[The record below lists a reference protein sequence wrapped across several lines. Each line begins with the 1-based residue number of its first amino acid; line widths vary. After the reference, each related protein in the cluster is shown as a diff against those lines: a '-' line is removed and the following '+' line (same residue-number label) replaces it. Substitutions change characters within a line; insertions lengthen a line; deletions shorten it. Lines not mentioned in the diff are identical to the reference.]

1 MSRTVPAKRMPQ
13 RGAPRPVLVPPG
25 RRRAATVALWL
36 LVASSIFFLPDAFVR
51 WFLPKDALAAIAVVL
66 ASVGVARGRLPRW
79 FVAAASAAL
88 AVALLSVLIS
98 AAPGVQLW
106 GRWPRYEG
114 LVTLPVYFGAVWTGA
129 RLLGPAAPTDTLR
142 TLIRAIATAA
152 IALGLVSLLE
162 AAGARP
168 IATDLARPGSLTGN
182 ATDQGVLG
190 AIFCAMLILPVL
202 RAWTEPRKAFAE
214 RAWLSTALLL
224 AAATVIV
231 SASRAGLLAAVTVL
245 GILMVLEIVRSP
257 GRRRL
262 RPIGL
267 TALAGVVLIGGA
279 LAVPFTR
286 SRLLGASPLST
297 QSLEGRFTFW
307 SDAIDVLTERPLGVG
322 VSGFLNANSRNSTSD
337 SVLDSPHNWVIQVLL
352 AGGIPLLAV
361 VVGLLVTAAV
371 IGLRSWRRLCV
382 PEPVSAA
389 ARRST
394 SGLVPADAARS
405 DVLAGALAALGGFG
419 VALLT
424 HFTAPSTTIV
434 AALLLGVLVTRA
446 PDGELRV
453 QMRPGSPRLAAATV
467 ARTAILGVW
476 SIWLVILVSAEIPL
490 ASGVSHAARGDIQAA
505 ESAFEAAHAI
515 RPWDADLAGIAAQS
529 FAAAA
534 DARVPEAAALAV
546 HWAELSRAALPQTAT
561 TERALAVGQFTDG
574 DVPGAVKTLDALVE
588 LAPMDPTIAVQ
599 NAIVLY
605 TNGDTD
611 DARREVKRALAL
623 DPTNDVALQLEEIL
637 RHE

>member
-13 RGAPRPVLVPPG
+13 RGAPRPVLDPPG
-25 RRRAATVALWL
+25 RRRAATVALCL

-129 RLLGPAAPTDTLR
+129 RLLGPTAPTNTLR

-202 RAWTEPRKAFAE
+202 RAWTEPRKALAE

-286 SRLLGASPLST
+286 SRLLGVSPLST

-307 SDAIDVLTERPLGVG
+307 SDAADVLAERPLGVG
-322 VSGFLNANSRNSTSD
+322 VNGFLNANSRNSTSD

-371 IGLRSWRRLCV
+371 VGLRSWRRLCV
-382 PEPVSAA
+382 PEPVSAT

-394 SGLVPADAARS
+394 SGLVSADAARS

-434 AALLLGVLVTRA
+434 AALLLGVLATRA
-446 PDGELRV
+446 PDGGLRG
-453 QMRPGSPRLAAATV
+453 QIRPGSTRLAATAV
-467 ARTAILGVW
+467 RTAILGVW

-490 ASGVSHAARGDIQAA
+490 ASGVSNAARDDIQAA
-505 ESAFEAAHAI
+505 ESAFKAAYAI

-534 DARVPEAAALAV
+534 DARVPGAAALSV
-546 HWAELSRAALPQTAT
+546 HWAELSRAALPNTAT
-561 TERALAVGQFTDG
+561 TERALAVGQFADG
-574 DVPGAVKTLDALVE
+574 NAPGAVKTLDALVE

-599 NAIVLY
+599 NAIALY
-605 TNGDTD
+605 TNGNTD

>member
-13 RGAPRPVLVPPG
+13 RAAARPAPVPPG

-142 TLIRAIATAA
+142 TLTRAIATAA

-162 AAGARP
+162 AGGARP

-245 GILMVLEIVRSP
+245 GILMVLEIVRST

-262 RPIGL
+262 RPVGL

-307 SDAIDVLTERPLGVG
+307 SDAADVLAERPLGVG

-394 SGLVPADAARS
+394 SGLVSADAARS
-405 DVLAGALAALGGFG
+405 DVLAGALGALGGFG

-434 AALLLGVLVTRA
+434 AAFLLGVLVTGA
-446 PDGELRV
+446 PDGGLRG
-453 QMRPGSPRLAAATV
+453 QIRPGSTRLAATA

-490 ASGVSHAARGDIQAA
+490 ASGVSNAARGDIQAA
-505 ESAFEAAHAI
+505 ESAFEAAYAI

-534 DARVPEAAALAV
+534 DARVPGAAALAV
-546 HWAELSRAALPQTAT
+546 DWAELSRAALPNTAT
-561 TERALAVGQFTDG
+561 TERALAVGQFADG
-574 DVPGAVKTLDALVE
+574 NAPGAVKTLDALVE
-588 LAPMDPTIAVQ
+588 LAPMDPTIAIQ
-599 NAIVLY
+599 NAIALY

-611 DARREVKRALAL
+611 DARREVKRALTL